1 MIPRK
6 WFLEFTVNGCRNF
19 NSVPVVWIVVFK
31 EQASVRKFAEISHLM
46 SSFFIFWIKHF
57 DELLYFCNDNILRVL
72 LFLKVDNFT
81 NIRFVLFNEFF
92 IVFAESL
99 VLNVYELLKLLN
111 GVKFLARPR
120 ESLKNLFEALFRM
133 IKKLECL
140 YELKVNV

>member
-1 MIPRK
+1 
-6 WFLEFTVNGCRNF
+6 
-19 NSVPVVWIVVFK
+19 
-31 EQASVRKFAEISHLM
+31 M

-57 DELLYFCNDNILRVL
+57 DELLYFCNDNILRAL

-133 IKKLECL
+133 IKKLESL